1 MKSKRPAAKS
11 APKVSIASGIEVH
24 CSHTRIV
31 PSASLTPHPKNAH
44 RKHPA
49 KQLDR
54 FELVIKGRGA
64 KKGNGW
70 RRSIVVS
77 TRSGCIVRGHGAYMM
92 ALRRGWDVPIEEQ
105 DYKSDK
111 DELRDLLADNKLAEL
126 AETDNDALARLLAEM
141 GEDVEF
147 TGFDDTEID
156 RLLREADDPEAEFP
170 ITAKLGER
178 HDYCVIFC
186 DNETDFL
193 YLQNLLG
200 LGQEKSYKQNAVG
213 LGRAIP
219 FNRAIEALRANRHT
233 FDVQGG
239 HNDDTPAHARSVDLR
254 PRKPAARVR
263 KPTRTRPAKA
273 RK

>member
-1 MKSKRPAAKS
+1 MKLKTSSK
-11 APKVSIASGIEVH
+11 PKTASPPMASGIEVH

-31 PSASLTPHPKNAH
+31 PAASLKPHPKNAH

-54 FELVIKGRGA
+54 FELVIKGKGSKR
-64 KKGNGW
+64 GNGW

-77 TRSGCIVRGHGAYMM
+77 KRSGFIVRGHGAYMM

-105 DYKSDK
+105 DYDSEK

-126 AETDNDALARLLAEM
+126 AETDNEALARLLAEM
-141 GEDVEF
+141 GDEAEF
-147 TGFDDTEID
+147 TGFDDSEID
-156 RLLREADDPEAEFP
+156 RLLRESDEPEAEFP

-178 HDYCVIFC
+178 HDYCLIFC
-186 DNETDFL
+186 ENETDFL

-219 FNRAIEALRANRHT
+219 FERAIAALRANRHSL
-233 FDVQGG
+233 DVASG
-239 HNDDTPAHARSVDLR
+239 HNDNAPAHAGSIDLR
-254 PRKPAARVR
+254 PGKPASRVR
-263 KPTRTRPAKA
+263 KTSRTRPAKA

>member
-1 MKSKRPAAKS
+1 MKQKRDAAKLS
-11 APKVSIASGIEVH
+11 SQVTLASGIEVH

-31 PSASLTPHPKNAH
+31 PAASLKPHPQNAH

-54 FELVIKGRGA
+54 FELVIKGRGK

-77 TRSGCIVRGHGAYMM
+77 KRSGFIVRGHGAYMM

-105 DYKSDK
+105 DYESEK

-141 GEDVEF
+141 GEDVQF

-178 HDYCVIFC
+178 HDYCLIYC

-219 FNRAIEALRANRHT
+219 FSRAIEALRANRHT

-239 HNDDTPAHARSVDLR
+239 HNDNPSPDTRSVDLR
-254 PRKPAARVR
+254 ASKPARGVR
-263 KPTRTRPAKA
+263 AKAGKRPAKD